1 MNASWRQRKKHAQ
14 VRRTKEKR
22 YQPVERTGQ
31 DRCNS
36 TKEIVFLSKSHI
48 TTLVEVQ

>member
-1 MNASWRQRKKHAQ
+1 METTEKACSGEEDKGKKIS
-14 VRRTKEKR
+14 TCGKK
-22 YQPVERTGQ
+22 TGQ